1 MNAWPL
7 LAFLVP
13 IFFVLA
19 LAGCGG
25 GGTRLLVSNPNCV
38 FFCESH
44 TTQVNTED
52 TQPINRKDKQP

>member
-25 GGTRLLVSNPNCV
+25 GGHLLVNNPNCLLA
-38 FFCESH
+38 CESH

-52 TQPINRKDKQP
+52 TQRKEKP